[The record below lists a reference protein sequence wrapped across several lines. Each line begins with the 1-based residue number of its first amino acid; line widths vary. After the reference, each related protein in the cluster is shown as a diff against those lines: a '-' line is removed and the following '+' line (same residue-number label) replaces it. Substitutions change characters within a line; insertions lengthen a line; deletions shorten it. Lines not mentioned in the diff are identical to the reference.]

1 MSPTVASESTCRGV
15 SVVVNS
21 QRPATDYDIEVLLN
35 PATGDCSLEDYE
47 QMLLGSGQQW
57 RSQCTEEVRHSIN
70 IRPLVQCSQTGE
82 DWTVESLQF
91 KLKADDRRVQQDV
104 GIYVEDKTVLS
115 VSCTVESVLTK
126 LDSQS
131 SIKHC
136 YVYSHRHAYQ

>member
-1 MSPTVASESTCRGV
+1 M
-15 SVVVNS
+15 VNS

-35 PATGDCSLEDYE
+35 PATGDCSLEDNE

-57 RSQCTEEVRHSIN
+57 RSKCTEEVRHSIN